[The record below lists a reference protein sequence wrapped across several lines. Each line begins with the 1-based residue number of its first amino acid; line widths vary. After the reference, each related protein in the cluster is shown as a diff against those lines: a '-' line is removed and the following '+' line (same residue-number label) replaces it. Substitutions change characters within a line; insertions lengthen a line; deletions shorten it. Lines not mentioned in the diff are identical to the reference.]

1 MLEPGSPC
9 LFDSLR
15 LARDPSPFGGLRDA
29 ACPSARIWCT
39 SARHHS
45 IKDGTVIGPY
55 CTFQV
60 KADVWSLGTIFLEI
74 LKGSHPIAN
83 RDSGMDANLVL
94 AKLMRTFGNP

>member
-1 MLEPGSPC
+1 MAPGPPG

-15 LARDPSPFGGLRDA
+15 LARDPSPFDGLRDA
-29 ACPSARIWCT
+29 ACPSALIRCT
-39 SARHHS
+39 VPPAIIQSRTEQSSA
-45 IKDGTVIGPY
+45 P
-55 CTFQV
+55 TFQV